1 MWQKSII
8 AFCAVCNSSLVDNY
22 ILFCGMAFSVM
33 AFTLRHGSHR
43 CTLTH
48 KHQCIELL
56 STSWFSMVL
65 NVNSLSPGASMHICR
80 IVKRRKK
87 KKTKWICS
95 FDAMFGVEFA
105 KAMSVLLPANNG
117 EWQAYAYSIA
127 EHLLS
132 AYLRPFCS
140 IPNKTYF
147 SNKSIV
153 HVAVFI
159 PFDTLQMPR
168 VFSGGRKRAIAIEWV
183 G

>member
-22 ILFCGMAFSVM
+22 IPFCGMAFSVM

-80 IVKRRKK
+80 IVKRKNKVNMLFWCNVRGG
-87 KKTKWICS
+87 ICKS
-95 FDAMFGVEFA
+95 HVCTFTGKQWRMTSVCVFNCRTSLVCLLTP
-105 KAMSVLLPANNG
+105 VLLN
-117 EWQAYAYSIA
+117 S
-127 EHLLS
+127 
-132 AYLRPFCS
+132 
-140 IPNKTYF
+140 K
-147 SNKSIV
+147 
-153 HVAVFI
+153 
-159 PFDTLQMPR
+159 
-168 VFSGGRKRAIAIEWV
+168 
-183 G
+183 